1 MLADLLLSLP
11 VPRPP
16 TYLTSFQPGVT
27 PLSTVPSVATTI
39 AIYLSLVFG
48 IHTYQKDRAPKK
60 LNTLFQI
67 HNILLSSFSGL
78 LLVLILE
85 EILPK
90 LWNKGVFYAFCSADA
105 WTEVNTFRRFS
116 PSLLTIGFFV

>member
-16 TYLTSFQPGVT
+16 TYLASFQPGVT
-27 PLSTVPSVATTI
+27 PLSTLPSVATAV
-39 AIYLSLVFG
+39 AIYLSIVFG
-48 IHTYQKDRAPKK
+48 IHTYQKDKAPKK

-67 HNILLSSFSGL
+67 HNVLLSSVSGL

-85 EILPK
+85 EIIPK
-90 LWNKGVFYAFCSADA
+90 LWNKGVFYVFCSAEA
-105 WTEVNTFRRFS
+105 WTEVSSFRRFG
-116 PSLLTIGFFV
+116 PPC

>member
-1 MLADLLLSLP
+1 MLADLLLSFP

-16 TYLTSFQPGVT
+16 TYLTSYQPGVT
-27 PLSTVPSVATTI
+27 PLSTVPSVATTV

-67 HNILLSSFSGL
+67 HNILLSSVSGL

-85 EILPK
+85 EILPT

-105 WTEVNTFRRFS
+105 WTEVSTFRRFS
-116 PSLLTIGFFV
+116 RPC